1 MQHEKRAFRTLRLL
15 THCESD
21 TFFIAQ
27 TRIYIFA
34 SNIFKFIAIRF
45 FFFAHQT
52 RDSARNFLR
61 IHLEFRDV
69 LN

>member
-21 TFFIAQ
+21 TFIVQ

-34 SNIFKFIAIRF
+34 SNIFKFIAIL
-45 FFFAHQT
+45 FFFAYQT

>member
-21 TFFIAQ
+21 TFIAQ

-52 RDSARNFLR
+52 RNSARNFLR

>member
-15 THCESD
+15 THCESLLLSK
-21 TFFIAQ
+21 Q
-27 TRIYIFA
+27 EYIFLHQ
-34 SNIFKFIAIRF
+34 IFLSLLPF

>member
-21 TFFIAQ
+21 TFFIVQ

-34 SNIFKFIAIRF
+34 SNIFKFIAILF
-45 FFFAHQT
+45 FFFAHQM

>member
-21 TFFIAQ
+21 TFIAQ

-34 SNIFKFIAIRF
+34 SNIFKFIAILF

>member
-21 TFFIAQ
+21 TFIAQ

-34 SNIFKFIAIRF
+34 SNIFKFIAILF
-45 FFFAHQT
+45 FFLHIK
-52 RDSARNFLR
+52 REILPEISCEYILNF
-61 IHLEFRDV
+61 V
-69 LN
+69 MC

>member
-21 TFFIAQ
+21 TFIAQ

-34 SNIFKFIAIRF
+34 SNIFKFIAIL
-45 FFFAHQT
+45 FFFAYQT